1 MPDLDTREWLL
12 TNGLGSFASG
22 TVSDVRTRTYHGWL
36 FAATNPPS
44 GRTLLFSHLEASL
57 EVLGSVV
64 ALGTNFWGKGQIE
77 RTGYELLRH
86 FDINPVPK
94 WTWGQDT
101 WQLTRQL
108 VMPYG
113 LVGTGDWGLG
123 IREQGALSRE
133 LLAGRKG
140 EEFSPLPPAPCP
152 MPHAQC
158 PIPNTPAQFCHRIL
172 IQYRYEG
179 SHAAILRLRLL
190 IAERDFHHQQTA
202 SQELK
207 FSQLLG
213 QQQVCLQAINSGYFG
228 IPWHLRWTQGNYQ
241 PDAVWYWHYGLSE
254 ETKRGLGDK
263 EDLYSPGYLI
273 VRLQPGDTVTLE
285 ARVGF
290 PDSASGILTP
300 KSFAEAVEAEQE
312 RLSKIFGW
320 SQGQAGETSLRDAPR
335 TTSSVHRWEHF
346 DKLSA
351 SLGTGEEARELLAG
365 SKEEEVFPLPPAPL
379 PSASFQSPIP
389 ITPYPQRGPHL
400 PQSLIWQKLLKASD
414 QFIVYRASIAGPTII
429 AGYHWFNDW
438 GRDTLIALPGLALVP
453 QRFDLAKGVLR
464 TFGHYCRH
472 GLIPNAFPDVNGEPI
487 YNSIDAALW
496 WIETLGLYLEATQ
509 DWDFLAEQFP
519 IVQQIYKAFVGGTHF
534 NIQVDATDGLV
545 SWDTRGVA
553 LTWMDV
559 IIGSLAVTPRH
570 GKPVEINALWYSTLC
585 WLSQWAERLSQ
596 LEYGSPVRLSKQAQ
610 RYAQQAQLVK
620 TSLQKF
626 WNPQLGYLYDTIEP
640 DDRRNSQI
648 RPNAILALS
657 LHHCG
662 FSEQQG
668 CQILDLATTSLL
680 TPYGLRSLDPGDP
693 EYKGKYEGN
702 QEQRDRAYHQ
712 GTVWA
717 WLIGP
722 YIRAWQR
729 FYPEQSLPFDWQP
742 LLDHFQFDACFGSIS
757 EIFDGDSPHTPRGA
771 IAQAWSVAEV
781 IRHIK

>member
-1 MPDLDTREWLL
+1 MSDLDTREWLL
-12 TNGLGSFASG
+12 TNGLGSLASG
-22 TVSDVRTRTYHGWL
+22 TLSDVRTRTYHGWL

-44 GRTLLFSHLEASL
+44 GRTLLFSHIEASL

-64 ALGTNFWGKGQIE
+64 ALGTNFWGSGQIE
-77 RTGYELLRH
+77 PTGYKLLRC

-94 WTWGQDT
+94 WTWGQDN

-113 LVGTGDWGLG
+113 LVGGGDWGKSRG
-123 IREQGALSRE
+123 AGSREQGENSSFLHPSPC
-133 LLAGRKG
+133 
-140 EEFSPLPPAPCP
+140 PLPPGPLP
-152 MPHAQC
+152 L
-158 PIPNTPAQFCHRIL
+158 PNAPAQFCHRIL
-172 IQYRYEG
+172 IQYRYDG
-179 SHAAILRLRLL
+179 SDTAILRLRLL

-202 SQELK
+202 SPGLQ
-207 FSQLLG
+207 FSELLG
-213 QQQVCLQAINSGYFG
+213 QQQVCLQAKNSGNFG
-228 IPWHLRWTQGNYQ
+228 IPWHLRWTQGKYQ
-241 PDAVWYWHYGLSE
+241 PDAVWYWNYGLSE

-273 VRLQPGDTVTLE
+273 VTLQPGDVVTLE

-290 PDSASGILTP
+290 PDSMADVLT
-300 KSFAEAVEAEQE
+300 SETFAEAVEAEQE
-312 RLSKIFGW
+312 RLSQILGW
-320 SQGQAGETSLRDAPR
+320 SEGSTGAEKQRSKG
-335 TTSSVHRWEHF
+335 VI
-346 DKLSA
+346 KNLS
-351 SLGTGEEARELLAG
+351 
-365 SKEEEVFPLPPAPL
+365 PLPPISRPL
-379 PSASFQSPIP
+379 PVVPNAPCLTQLLEKLRQ
-389 ITPYPQRGPHL
+389 PQRSVKVPHA
-400 PQSLIWQKLLKASD
+400 QSTIWQELIKASD

-429 AGYHWFNDW
+429 AGYHWFNER
-438 GRDTLIALPGLALVP
+438 GRDILIALPGLALVP

-472 GLIPNAFPDVNGEPI
+472 GLMPNAFPDADGESL

-509 DWDFLAEQFP
+509 DWEFLAEQFSV
-519 IVQQIYKAFVGGTHF
+519 VQQIHKAFVGGTRY
-534 NIQVDATDGLV
+534 NIQVDAIDGLIG
-545 SWDTRGVA
+545 WDARGVA

-559 IIGSLAVTPRH
+559 VIGSYPVTPRS
-570 GKPVEINALWYSTLC
+570 GKPVEINALWYSALC

-596 LEYGSPVRLSKQAQ
+596 LEFGEPVRLTKQAQ
-610 RYAQQAQLVK
+610 RYAEQAERVK

-640 DDRRNSQI
+640 DDRRNFQI
-648 RPNAILALS
+648 RPNAVLALS

-668 CQILDLATTSLL
+668 CQILDLATASLL

-729 FYPEQSLPFDWQP
+729 FYPQQSLPFDWQP
-742 LLDHFQFDACFGSIS
+742 LLDHFLFDACLGSIS

>member
-1 MPDLDTREWLL
+1 MLDLDTREWLL

-44 GRTLLFSHLEASL
+44 DRTLLFSHLEASL

-64 ALGTNFWGKGQIE
+64 ALGTNFWGNGQIE
-77 RTGYELLRH
+77 PTGYELLRC

-94 WTWGQDT
+94 WIWGQDN

-108 VMPYG
+108 LMPYG
-113 LVGTGDWGLG
+113 LVGS
-123 IREQGALSRE
+123 REQGAGSRG
-133 LLAGRKG
+133 AVSKG
-140 EEFSPLPPAPCP
+140 EEFSPLPPAPRPSASSPYPMPNPQCP
-152 MPHAQC
+152 MPNA
-158 PIPNTPAQFCHRIL
+158 PAEFCHRTL
-172 IQYRYEG
+172 IQYRYNG
-179 SHAAILRLRLL
+179 TDTAILRLRLL

-202 SQELK
+202 SPGLQ
-207 FSQLLG
+207 FSELLG
-213 QQQVCLQAINSGYFG
+213 QQQVCLQVKNFGNFG
-228 IPWHLRWTQGNYQ
+228 IPWHLRWTQGKYQ
-241 PDAVWYWHYGLSE
+241 PDAVWYWNYGLPE

-273 VRLQPGDTVTLE
+273 VTLQPGDAVTLE

-290 PDSASGILTP
+290 PDSMAGVLT
-300 KSFAEAVEAEQE
+300 SETFAEAVEAEQK
-312 RLSKIFGW
+312 RLSQIFGW
-320 SQGQAGETSLRDAPR
+320 SQGGSGEAGEAGEAGEKRGQG
-335 TTSSVHRWEHF
+335 
-346 DKLSA
+346 DK
-351 SLGTGEEARELLAG
+351 GTRGENL
-365 SKEEEVFPLPPAPL
+365 KQVFPLVPNSPCPQGLLPMPNAPC
-379 PSASFQSPIP
+379 PMPHAQSPIW
-389 ITPYPQRGPHL
+389 Q
-400 PQSLIWQKLLKASD
+400 QLIKASD
-414 QFIVYRASIAGPTII
+414 QFMVYRASIAGPTVI

-438 GRDTLIALPGLALVP
+438 GRNTLIALPGLALVP

-472 GLIPNAFPDVNGEPI
+472 GLIPNTFPDANGEPI

-496 WIETLGLYLEATQ
+496 WVETLGLYLEATQ
-509 DWDFLAEQFP
+509 DWKFLAEQFP
-519 IVQQIYKAFVGGTHF
+519 VVQQIYKAFVGSTHF
-534 NIQVDATDGLV
+534 NIQIDATDGLV
-545 SWDTRGVA
+545 SWDIPGVA

-559 IIGSLAVTPRH
+559 VIREHPVTPRY
-570 GKPVEINALWYSTLC
+570 GKPVEINALWYSALC

-596 LEYGSPVRLSKQAQ
+596 LDFGEPVRLTKQAQ

-626 WNPQLGYLYDTIEP
+626 WNPHLGYLYDTIEP
-640 DDRRNSQI
+640 DDRRNFQI

-657 LHHCG
+657 LHHCA
-662 FSEQQG
+662 FSVQQG
-668 CQILDLATTSLL
+668 CQVVDLATVSLL

-693 EYKGKYEGN
+693 EYKGRYEGN

-729 FYPEQSLPFDWQP
+729 FYPQQSLPFDWQP
-742 LLDHFQFDACFGSIS
+742 LLDHFLFEGCLGSIS

-781 IRHIK
+781 IRHIYK